1 MEGNDRSKSF
11 FRELCSTKLKV
22 EQLEIMERDI
32 VVTMCKLEKIL
43 PPGFFD
49 HMEHL
54 LVHLS
59 YEARVGGPE
68 QYRWMYPFERYLY
81 HLKKKVKNKARVE
94 SSICEAYIMEEISNF
109 CTHYFESHVETNS
122 RRVGRND
129 DGGS

>member
-1 MEGNDRSKSF
+1 MWGMKSHDCHVFMERLLPIALREMLPEPIWKAMTEVSLF
-11 FRELCSTKLKV
+11 FRDLCSTTLKV
-22 EQLEIMERDI
+22 EQLAKMERDI

-59 YEARVGGPE
+59 YEARVAGPV

-94 SSICEAYIMEEISNF
+94 SSI
-109 CTHYFESHVETNS
+109 
-122 RRVGRND
+122 
-129 DGGS
+129 